1 MPRLRIR
8 PAGVVLA
15 ALVLAGLGILVP
27 VVADAAVADTT
38 DRERGANALMS
49 ENESA
54 VEIDVDCTRSRVEL
68 TAPEEYQYDVTVTV
82 ANVTPTANDVSRST
96 RGSVEGNETVDVGER
111 GIVFTVVQNQ
121 SGDEVTDVTDCT
133 DDQRL
138 NTTVRSNETDVE
150 VDVDCEENA
159 VRFAAAEGTEYVAKV
174 AVVGVSPTGTSTS
187 STTGTF
193 EGNATES
200 VDDEGLVVVFAST
213 GELGDERT
221 VSAIRNCSSW
231 GTDANQT
238 ESA

>member
-1 MPRLRIR
+1 MPRSQIR

-15 ALVLAGLGILVP
+15 ALVIAGLGMLVP
-27 VVADAAVADTT
+27 VVADGAVPDAT
-38 DRERGANALMS
+38 DREQGASVLMS

-54 VEIDVDCTRSRVEL
+54 VEIDVDCTRNSVEL
-68 TAPEEYQYDVTVTV
+68 TAPEGYQYDVTVTV

-96 RGSVEGNETVDVGER
+96 RGSVEGNATVDFDEQ
-111 GIVFTVVQNQ
+111 GIVFTAVQNQ
-121 SGDEVTDVTDCT
+121 SGGEVTDVTDCT
-133 DDQRL
+133 DDERL

-159 VRFAAAEGTEYVAKV
+159 VQFAAPEGTEYVGKV

-200 VDDEGLVVVFAST
+200 VDDGGLVVVFAST

-231 GTDANQT
+231 GTDANET
-238 ESA
+238 EST